1 MFIHDDKNHFTVL
14 INEKHLSAM
23 KTAMEDV
30 PDKLTLNNFQTYVE
44 AMNAFFLHGISGL
57 PCKGKMHMQWVKN
70 NANQGKSL
78 YTKFL
83 RRERRPVR
91 TPMKKAGL
99 NKPLVKP
106 PLLTI
111 NLAKM
116 RWGEVHRLYQFWNLT
131 PPKHRSVA
139 A

>member
-23 KTAMEDV
+23 KTAMGNV
-30 PDKLTLNNFQTYVE
+30 PDKPTIKHFQSYVE

-70 NANQGKSL
+70 NANQGKCL

-99 NKPLVKP
+99 SKPSVKP
-106 PLLTI
+106 PLLMI
-111 NLAKM
+111 NLAKT
-116 RWGEVHRLYQFWNLT
+116 EVG
-131 PPKHRSVA
+131 
-139 A
+139 